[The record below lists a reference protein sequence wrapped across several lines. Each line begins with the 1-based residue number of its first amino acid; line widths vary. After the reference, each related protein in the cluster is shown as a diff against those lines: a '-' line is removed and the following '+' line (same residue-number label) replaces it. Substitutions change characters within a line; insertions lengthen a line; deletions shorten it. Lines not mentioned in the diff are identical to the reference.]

1 MQGALCAPDRYSF
14 LEICLA
20 KVAKGIRV
28 NQLAKEL
35 GIPSKSILE
44 RIKAEGLGEQA
55 PNHMS
60 LITLGLAASVREW
73 FANGAG
79 GVATAVETATEEAEE
94 VAPPKPKPTRGKK
107 KVSEPAP
114 SE

>member
-1 MQGALCAPDRYSF
+1 M
-14 LEICLA
+14 A
-20 KVAKGIRV
+20 KATKGIRV

-44 RIKAEGLGEQA
+44 RLKTEGLGEQA

-60 LITLGLAASVREW
+60 LISLGLAASVREW

-79 GVATAVETATEEAEE
+79 GVATAVETATEAAVE
-94 VAPPKPKPTRGKK
+94 VAPQQSTTT
-107 KVSEPAP
+107 
-114 SE
+114 

>member
-1 MQGALCAPDRYSF
+1 MVVGF

-20 KVAKGIRV
+20 KATKGIRV

-44 RIKAEGLGEQA
+44 RLKAEGLGEQA

-60 LITLGLAASVREW
+60 LISLGRAASVREW
-73 FANGAG
+73 CAGGG
-79 GVATAVETATEEAEE
+79 GVATAVETAPEEATDEL
-94 VAPPKPKPTRGKK
+94 APARPKPSRPKK
-107 KVSEPAP
+107 KESAPA
-114 SE
+114 